1 MKLIKRFIGI
11 FLAFSFMTIS
21 VSAQISDEDISL
33 LLNDI
38 NSVSRYEELDEI
50 ISSGMLDELCV
61 QTNGYTGGGG
71 GSNRSLLMQLIFNE
85 IPYYS
90 AQTLADTYA
99 AACEINS
106 INSAAAPEDLL
117 GIISSGM
124 LDELCA
130 QTNGY
135 SGGSDNSDTQ
145 AAVALLFNGR
155 PYNDAKYLADTYAA
169 ACIINS
175 SNYAILKEYIENG
188 FLSDIIGIS
197 MENYIKLSGTKQAA
211 VIKECSGYKYVSLG
225 EFAARFTNAV
235 KMNSASSGGG
245 GGSSSGSIN
254 DAAIILE
261 SNGSIPESII
271 DGNEYIIRYS
281 GASMPECILA
291 AAVYDSGGRMKSVSL
306 TGYSGEQTYA
316 EFSAPL
322 SSGDTV
328 KIIPLESLESMTPV
342 KECETIKVSEYKS
355 GITYYEGTLRD
366 IYDYGMYLECTS
378 VNGQASDVHIST
390 TEQAYRY
397 LGHSVR
403 IIAYGYYT
411 YSIEDLTEYDTVTLN
426 SNQIENISA
435 SQIVSKTGSYEISSS
450 AAFFED
456 GRSCVSEPSLIG
468 DFEIILSKPAGS
480 EKWDSVNILYYES
493 GVVEYIGDGIY
504 TENGIVF
511 YIKPYTEVVGG
522 NKDEIAPGSVISYCR
537 SLKAYISTSSVSGRT
552 EITEDGFAVIGGNS
566 YKLYYTAEANEYYD
580 EFTAYIDV
588 FGNAV
593 KLVPNLSEYK
603 AGLVTSILY
612 TENGTVYIEYMDENG
627 EKNKYAAGCDIL
639 FNDII
644 ISPENTAE
652 IVEFPLYAKICIRD
666 GNIAKLVLKSGTQ
679 IRMKYSSDAFVSNRI
694 ITDDSTI
701 YYAGENY
708 RLYTRDMLKNAM
720 TTGHYADCLLFF
732 EEDNPINPVCVYL
745 YEEPTVIKLMIVSD
759 VDTDNCTIS
768 GFIDGE
774 YVCMK
779 VSENMAGNI
788 EEFTYT
794 KLVCTPYEIIG
805 YTEPVLLNDTQF
817 TAVDSAKEVFTS
829 GNVLKITDSYI
840 VFGGYDWEYSIAQLA
855 DNVNVYTFDG
865 EKIEKT
871 NISAIVADPNR
882 YGYGSYIQCMHTFSG
897 KADSIIIYN
906 AH

>member
-1 MKLIKRFIGI
+1 MKLIKMFIGI

-50 ISSGMLDELCV
+50 ISSG
-61 QTNGYTGGGG
+61 
-71 GSNRSLLMQLIFNE
+71 I
-85 IPYYS
+85 
-90 AQTLADTYA
+90 
-99 AACEINS
+99 
-106 INSAAAPEDLL
+106 
-117 GIISSGM
+117 

-135 SGGSDNSDTQ
+135 SGGSGNSDTQ
-145 AAVALLFNGR
+145 AAAELLFNER

-188 FLSDIIGIS
+188 FLSDIISIS
-197 MENYIKLSGTKQAA
+197 MENYNILSGTKQAA
-211 VIKECSGYKYVSLG
+211 VIKECSGCKYVSLH
-225 EFAARFTNAV
+225 EFEARFTDAV
-235 KMNSASSGGG
+235 IKNSASSGSGGGG

-291 AAVYDSGGRMKSVSL
+291 AAVYDAGGRMKSVSL
-306 TGYSGEQTYA
+306 TGYSGEQTHV
-316 EFSAPL
+316 EFIAPL
-322 SSGDTV
+322 NSSDTI

-378 VNGQASDVHIST
+378 VNGQASDVQIST

-411 YSIEDLTEYDTVTLN
+411 YSIEDLTEYDMVTLN

-435 SQIVSKTGSYEISSS
+435 SQIVSNTGSYEISSA

-480 EKWDSVNILYYES
+480 EKWDSVNILYYVS
-493 GVVEYIGDGIY
+493 RVVEYIGDGIY
-504 TENGIVF
+504 TDNGNVF

-537 SLKAYISTSSVSGRT
+537 SLLKAYISTSSVSGRT

-566 YKLYYTAEANEYYD
+566 YKLYSTAEANEYYD

-627 EKNKYAAGCDIL
+627 EKSKYAAGCDIL
-639 FNDII
+639 FDDMI
-644 ISPENTAE
+644 ISPEQTAA
-652 IVEFPLYAKICIRD
+652 IAEFPLYAKICIRD
-666 GNIAKLVLKSGTQ
+666 GNIAKLVLKSGAP
-679 IRMKYSSDAFVSNRI
+679 IRMKYSSDAFVSNSI

-759 VDTDNCTIS
+759 IDTDNCTIS

-779 VSENMAGNI
+779 VSENIAGNI

-805 YTEPVLLNDTQF
+805 YREPVSLYSIPYTP
-817 TAVDSAKEVFTS
+817 VDSPMDVFTS

-840 VFGGYDWEYSIAQLA
+840 VFGGYDREYSIAQLA